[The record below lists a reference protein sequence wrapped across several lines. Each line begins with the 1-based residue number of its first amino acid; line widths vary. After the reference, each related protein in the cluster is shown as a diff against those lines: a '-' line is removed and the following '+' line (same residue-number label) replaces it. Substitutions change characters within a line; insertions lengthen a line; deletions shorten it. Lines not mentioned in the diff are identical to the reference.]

1 MDGQCQKNT
10 CKIFIEIYN
19 EDTDIGCLIE
29 VSVQYHENL
38 HKIHNEFTLFDWKK
52 ESWKKKKKK
61 VKKKKKKK
69 VGHLHDK
76 EKWHEPWYE
85 QRARKKC

>member
-38 HKIHNEFTLFDWKK
+38 HKIHNEFTLF
-52 ESWKKKKKK
+52 
-61 VKKKKKKK
+61 V
-69 VGHLHDK
+69 
-76 EKWHEPWYE
+76 
-85 QRARKKC
+85 